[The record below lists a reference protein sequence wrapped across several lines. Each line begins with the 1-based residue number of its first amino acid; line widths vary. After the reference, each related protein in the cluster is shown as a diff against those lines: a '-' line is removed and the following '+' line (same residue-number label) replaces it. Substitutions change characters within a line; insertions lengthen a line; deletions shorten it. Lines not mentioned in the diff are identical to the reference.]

1 MPYEGPYLGDDD
13 DREYEQEDDRDDS
26 EPDSDDDRPEWW
38 DDDFPRDWMELVY
51 EEGWDWDDLEYE
63 EFEIGID
70 YGEDT

>member
-13 DREYEQEDDRDDS
+13 DREYEHEDDRDDG
-26 EPDSDDDRPEWW
+26 EPDADDEAPEWW
-38 DDDFPRDWMELVY
+38 DDDFPRDWMEMVH
-51 EEGWDWDDLEYE
+51 EGGWDDWEYE